1 MSKSTWLVLGSSLSA
16 PDYLKKVSG
25 EYDISIATNVGINL
39 LQPDYYFL
47 SDKLAI
53 SKHLTKAIEMQ
64 KLGMKLIMRE
74 NRLEADINIELGK
87 PKVNQT
93 FVRGEYVH
101 PRFSGLIC
109 MQFAINSG
117 ATKILVVGHGGY
129 NELDPGPDVHSKSS
143 NWRGH
148 SLLWIPSFMQS
159 MVNVCPDIQFVFYG
173 DLTYTITG
181 NNASFVK

>member
-74 NRLEADINIELGK
+74 NRLEADINIEFGK

-129 NELDPGPDVHSKSS
+129 GSS
-143 NWRGH
+143 GQWV
-148 SLLWIPSFMQS
+148 PSFMQS